1 MKIVLCCAGG
11 FSTTMLMDSMKAV
24 VKKSAKLN
32 EDDFSFV
39 AIPVDILQSEVEDCD
54 VLVIGPQIAHKLDYI
69 KPIIEP
75 YHIPYVIVD
84 QEVYGKMD
92 GATVMKQPGC
102 SPNAP
107 SRNSA
112 NSTARAIST
121 RTSPRT
127 TRSASTTCLSAPPG
141 GCTSPARAFRVR
153 NFPTNTS
160 GSPASTSKRTP
171 PNSPTP
177 AASRVRTTT
186 APACRC
192 WRWSANRICAAPT
205 KPTPI

>member
-69 KPIIEP
+69 KPIIES

-92 GATVMKQPGC
+92 GATVMKQVLI
-102 SPNAP
+102 
-107 SRNSA
+107 
-112 NSTARAIST
+112 ARRKADM
-121 RTSPRT
+121 
-127 TRSASTTCLSAPPG
+127 A
-141 GCTSPARAFRVR
+141 
-153 NFPTNTS
+153 
-160 GSPASTSKRTP
+160 K
-171 PNSPTP
+171 
-177 AASRVRTTT
+177 
-186 APACRC
+186 
-192 WRWSANRICAAPT
+192 
-205 KPTPI
+205 

>member
-84 QEVYGKMD
+84 QEVYRKLA
-92 GATVMKQPGC
+92 GATAMKQVLL
-102 SPNAP
+102 
-107 SRNSA
+107 
-112 NSTARAIST
+112 ARRKADI
-121 RTSPRT
+121 
-127 TRSASTTCLSAPPG
+127 A
-141 GCTSPARAFRVR
+141 
-153 NFPTNTS
+153 
-160 GSPASTSKRTP
+160 K
-171 PNSPTP
+171 
-177 AASRVRTTT
+177 
-186 APACRC
+186 
-192 WRWSANRICAAPT
+192 
-205 KPTPI
+205 